1 MSSPERGGGAASAV
15 PEGLEPL
22 SHRRKR
28 RRQLP
33 LQGSAYSFT
42 RAECACNISL
52 KTNMEVNHT
61 MVKIRLRR
69 MGAKK
74 APYYRIVVADSRSPR
89 DGRFIEELGTYDPM
103 ADGAKLKVDQERVQY
118 WIANGAQPTDTVRGL
133 LKKVEE

>member
-1 MSSPERGGGAASAV
+1 MMVSRFAGRIEITAEGGTTV
-15 PEGLEPL
+15 I
-22 SHRRKR
+22 H
-28 RRQLP
+28 
-33 LQGSAYSFT
+33 YSLLII
-42 RAECACNISL
+42 NYNL
-52 KTNMEVNHT
+52 EVNHT

-103 ADGAKLKVDQERVQY
+103 ADGEKLTVNQERVQY

-133 LKKVEE
+133 MKKVEA